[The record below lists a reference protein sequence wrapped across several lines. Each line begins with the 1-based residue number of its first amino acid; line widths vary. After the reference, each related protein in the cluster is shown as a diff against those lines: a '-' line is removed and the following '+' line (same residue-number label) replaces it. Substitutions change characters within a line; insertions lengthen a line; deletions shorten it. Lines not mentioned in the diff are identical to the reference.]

1 LYTPFVDGE
10 FPARRGKRVGILR
23 AEFLLA
29 SLVTPSYYLRHV
41 SLTFVAHGGCP
52 MSPKTHNAPM
62 NFKTMSQPDVP
73 QSRNG
78 KHKQIVTKI
87 LSDLAQLPDG
97 VALKV
102 PFAELVES
110 KEKVRSALNRAT
122 RKAGRNVA
130 TATDATFL
138 YVWNTK

>member
-1 LYTPFVDGE
+1 
-10 FPARRGKRVGILR
+10 
-23 AEFLLA
+23 
-29 SLVTPSYYLRHV
+29 
-41 SLTFVAHGGCP
+41 
-52 MSPKTHNAPM
+52 MSPKTQNAPM
-62 NFKTMSQPDVP
+62 NFKTVSQPDVP
-73 QSRNG
+73 QGRNG
-78 KHKQIVTKI
+78 KHKQIVTNI

-97 VALKV
+97 FALKV

-138 YVWNTK
+138 YVWNKQ